1 AAGEKVYTGIGGC
14 TTCHG
19 LGERGPNLLTDEK
32 GQGTIGA
39 RCGKREPGK
48 TCKQYLYESLDNPTA
63 YVVSGYQPIM
73 PVMTK
78 QLSPA
83 QVWSVIAFLESQGGT
98 VDVTASDIPS
108 TATTSATSTTATGG
122 AGAAGG
128 AAFAGGS
135 IDPKAIIQA
144 AGCLA
149 CHKLE
154 GQGQVI
160 APDLTHVGVRRDAE
174 SIRNK
179 NLDPAPSVTKGY
191 EKLAGIMP
199 KSLGI
204 TMTATQLR
212 ALVLAGVTALVGIV
226 AYGQV
231 TTSVA
236 APPNLRSIHPAPPAE
251 ITFRGKTITL
261 TGLENPLRQHPES
274 LPAYLT
280 EGKHVYY
287 RNCLP
292 C

>member
-1 AAGEKVYTGIGGC
+1 MWATNLRIIGIVLGVLALYTLIANKIPQVQSEVPQALSLGANVTPEQLVAAGEKVFNGIGGC

-19 LGERGPNLLTDEK
+19 LGTRAPNLLTDET
-32 GQGTIGA
+32 GTGPIGV
-39 RCGKREPGK
+39 RCAKREPGK
-48 TCKQYLYESLDNPTA
+48 SCKQYLYESLDQPTA
-63 YVVSGYQPIM
+63 YVVAGYQPIM

-108 TATTSATSTTATGG
+108 TATTSATSTTSTGG

-135 IDPKAIIQA
+135 TDPKAIIQA

-160 APDLTHVGVRRDAE
+160 APDLTHVGSRRDAE
-174 SIRNK
+174 SIRK
-179 NLDPAPSVTKGY
+179 KILDPASSIAKGY

-199 KSLGI
+199 KAFG
-204 TMTATQLR
+204 TMMNAAQLE
-212 ALVLAGVTALVGIV
+212 AVVQFLAG
-226 AYGQV
+226 
-231 TTSVA
+231 
-236 APPNLRSIHPAPPAE
+236 H
-251 ITFRGKTITL
+251 K
-261 TGLENPLRQHPES
+261 
-274 LPAYLT
+274 
-280 EGKHVYY
+280 
-287 RNCLP
+287 
-292 C
+292 

>member
-1 AAGEKVYTGIGGC
+1 MWVTNAKIVGIVLGTLALYTLIANKIPQVQSEVPQALSLGANVTPEQLVAAGEKVFNGIGGC

-19 LGERGPNLLTDEK
+19 LGTRAPNLLTDET
-32 GQGTIGA
+32 GTGPIGV
-39 RCGKREPGK
+39 RCAKREPGK
-48 TCKQYLYESLDNPTA
+48 SCKQYLYESLDQPTA
-63 YVVSGYQPIM
+63 YVVAGYQPIM

-108 TATTSATSTTATGG
+108 TATTSATSTTSTGG

-135 IDPKAIIQA
+135 TDPKAIIQA

-160 APDLTHVGVRRDAE
+160 APDLTHVGSRRDAE
-174 SIRNK
+174 SIRK
-179 NLDPAPSVTKGY
+179 KILDPASSIAKGY

-199 KSLGI
+199 KAFG
-204 TMTATQLR
+204 TMMNAAQLE
-212 ALVLAGVTALVGIV
+212 AVVQFLAG
-226 AYGQV
+226 
-231 TTSVA
+231 
-236 APPNLRSIHPAPPAE
+236 H
-251 ITFRGKTITL
+251 K
-261 TGLENPLRQHPES
+261 
-274 LPAYLT
+274 
-280 EGKHVYY
+280 
-287 RNCLP
+287 
-292 C
+292 